1 MDWDKRK
8 EKIRGG
14 GFLELIRENPA
25 LYLGERSLS
34 ALWYYLQGYW
44 MALSVYDMRTASPV
58 PPDFHD
64 WVAYR
69 LHFYESTSGYRN
81 MILKRV
87 PDESAALDR
96 FFGLLDEHRDRKP
109 QVVALARCDKEFTRH
124 TMKDGHPENVQ
135 TQKMPSCLK
144 LIRYTDDPGFFV
156 SSDDADSDYPRKD
169 RFFPTL
175 RMFGHWYGARKE
187 DFTVLDADTFK
198 RWLGEES
205 RFASRDGEQPPTQLS

>member
-1 MDWDKRK
+1 MNWDERK

-14 GFLELIRENPA
+14 ELLEVIREKPA

-44 MALSVYDMRTASPV
+44 MALSVYDLRTAYPL

-87 PDESAALDR
+87 PEESAALDR
-96 FFGLLDEHRDRKP
+96 FFELLDEHKNRRPHIVAQVPGGKEYTWSTVKEGRP
-109 QVVALARCDKEFTRH
+109 QEQ
-124 TMKDGHPENVQ
+124 Q
-135 TQKMPSCLK
+135 TGTYPTLN
-144 LIRYTDDPGFFV
+144 LIAYTDDPGFFV
-156 SSDDADSDYPRKD
+156 SSDDADADFPRKD
-169 RFFPTL
+169 HFFPTL
-175 RMFGHWYGARKE
+175 QWFGRRFGISKDDVAI
-187 DFTVLDADTFK
+187 LDASTFN
-198 RWLGEES
+198 RWVSEEN
-205 RFASRDGEQPPTQLS
+205 RFPQRGQKSEPSA